1 MEPNKTLIYKAETLY
16 LPVPGE
22 HLTVEDRPFDPA
34 AAPPTGGLIVKNLFL
49 SLDPSHRGQMYKPYE
64 AYSYAVP
71 WVLGQPARVT
81 TLGSVIQS
89 DNAGFK
95 PGDLILAFTVGAAA
109 EYTTIAADQ
118 LPMVQVLALPEG
130 VPPELLPPSRI
141 LVSWPPPSP
150 LPPSPNTNL
159 SRVLLTFRI
168 ERPRGP
174 GPVSI

>member
-22 HLTVEDRPFDPA
+22 HLTVEDRPFDPR
-34 AAPPTGGLIVKNLFL
+34 AAPPTGGLSVKNLFL

-64 AYSYAVP
+64 TYSYAVP

-81 TLGSVIQS
+81 TLGTVIQS

-95 PGDLILAFTVGAAA
+95 PDDLILAFTVGAAA
-109 EYTTIAADQ
+109 EYTTITADQ

-141 LVSWPPPSP
+141 LVSCPTPRHTS
-150 LPPSPNTNL
+150 L
-159 SRVLLTFRI
+159 
-168 ERPRGP
+168 ERC
-174 GPVSI
+174 